1 MAGNTEL
8 RHHWTL
14 DEVCALFALPFN
26 DLLFRAHGVHRA
38 HFDANEVQLSTLCSV
53 KTGGCAED
61 CAYCPQ
67 SAHYETGVKAAKLME
82 KDEVLAAARAAK
94 AAGAT
99 RFCMGAAWRSPK
111 ERDMEKMCGII
122 AGVKALGLETCAT
135 LGMLTKDQAGALRQA
150 GLDYY
155 NHNLDTSEEFYGR
168 IITTRSYQERL
179 DTLSE
184 VREAGMQLCCG
195 GIIGMGE
202 SPEDRAALLLTL
214 ANLPEPPQSVPINRL
229 VPIAGTPL
237 AQAEAVDDFDFIRSI
252 AVARILMPT
261 SYVRLSAGR
270 EAMHEA
276 VQALCFFAGANS
288 IFYGDTLLTAA
299 NPEADADR
307 ALLARLGLRPEGS
320 EKLAHAA

>member
-237 AQAEAVDDFDFIRSI
+237 AQAETVDDFDFIRSI